1 MLFKSKDIKAKEVIG
16 KGIIAGIIQT
26 AYIIL
31 VCMFVLSAGA
41 IFPANS
47 PFIIMGLVAFLIL
60 LVISVAVSGVIIFAI
75 PAYLFFQKK
84 YKEALSFIGSVL
96 VTMLL
101 FFIIFISLSL
111 IF

>member
-1 MLFKSKDIKAKEVIG
+1 MLFKSKDISAKEVIG

-31 VCMFVLSAGA
+31 VAMFVLSAGA

-47 PFIIMGLVAFLIL
+47 PFVIMGMVAFVIL
-60 LVISVAVSGVIIFAI
+60 LVISVAVSAVVVFGV
-75 PAYLFFQKK
+75 PLYLFFQKK
-84 YKEALSFIGSVL
+84 YKESLNFLATTL
-96 VTMLL
+96 VTLLL